1 METSELYLLFSSLT
15 FNEISEFGAYLQN
28 GAANSKGRYR
38 GQLVRLYELLR
49 NHITAKETNV
59 LDKDWVFEIIFPE
72 QNVSMAQLERVMHE
86 LLQELRQYLLSNY
99 YHSEANTLKRQIHY
113 AAILASKG
121 IENKA
126 LIPLSHT
133 LRELEG
139 LEVRAASHFTT
150 AFEAAWQQY
159 SISSQNTKWKDDLQ
173 ISSVMRY
180 LDLHYLCYKLQLLN
194 HYLLLNAISKMDLES
209 TTPLINTHIDINPEY
224 LQEEPYLNILY
235 KVYLLLT
242 DPAPSKEG
250 FRELKALLTRYE
262 SAIDTSS
269 IKTLY
274 SYLRNYC
281 TLLIRAGSSEFYIV
295 LFELMQ
301 DNLEKGY
308 FFYEGKLSLGGYLN
322 IANMGLRVGAM
333 DWVYA
338 FAQQYRTQTQGIE
351 EEKEITY
358 QIIMASYFH
367 RGKNLDKALEH
378 LPQASQILIHNL
390 FIKALEIMIYY
401 DMGDELF
408 QYKSDAFK
416 MHISRS
422 SKKVISDEVR
432 DLYANFINFL
442 SQISNTVKGDR
453 ERAQKIEQRINAKT
467 HVAERE
473 WLLKKVA
480 EKVKS

>member
-1 METSELYLLFSSLT
+1 METSELYLLFNSLSA
-15 FNEISEFGAYLQN
+15 NEITEFGAYLQN
-28 GAANSKGRYR
+28 AVTSSKGRYR
-38 GQLVRLYELLR
+38 GQMIHLYELLR
-49 NHITAKETNV
+49 NRTAAKEATA
-59 LDKDWVFEIIFPE
+59 LDKDWVFKIIFPE
-72 QNVSMAQLERVMHE
+72 QNVTMAQLERVMHE
-86 LLQELRQYLLSNY
+86 LLQELRQYLLTDY
-99 YHSEANTLKRQIHY
+99 YYAEANNLKRQIHY
-113 AAILASKG
+113 ASILASRN

-126 LIPLSHT
+126 LIPLAHT
-133 LRELEG
+133 LRELDG
-139 LEVRAASHFTT
+139 LEVRAADHFTT

-159 SISSQNTKWKDDLQ
+159 SISSQSTKWKDDLQ
-173 ISSVMRY
+173 ISAVMRY

-194 HYLLLNAISKMDLES
+194 HYLILNANSKVNQES
-209 TTPLINTHIDINPEY
+209 TAPFINTNIEINPGY
-224 LQEEPYLNILY
+224 LNTEPYLNILY
-235 KVYLLLT
+235 KVYLLLMNPT
-242 DPAPSKEG
+242 PSKEG
-250 FRELKALLTRYE
+250 FRELKDLLNRYE
-262 SAIDTSS
+262 SAIDATS

-351 EEKEITY
+351 DEKEITY
-358 QIIMASYFH
+358 QIIMASYYH
-367 RGKNLDKALEH
+367 RGKNLNKALEY
-378 LPQASQILIHNL
+378 LPQASQILMHNL

-422 SKKVISDEVR
+422 SKKLISDEVR

-442 SQISNTVKGDR
+442 SQISNTMTGDR
-453 ERAQKIEQRINAKT
+453 ERAQKIESRIHAKT
-467 HVAERE
+467 HIAERE

-480 EKVKS
+480 EKMIR